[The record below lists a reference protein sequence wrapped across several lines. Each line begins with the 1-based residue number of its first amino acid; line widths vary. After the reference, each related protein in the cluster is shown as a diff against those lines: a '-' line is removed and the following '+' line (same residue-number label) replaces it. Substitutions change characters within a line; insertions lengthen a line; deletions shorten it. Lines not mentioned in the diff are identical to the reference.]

1 MLDVFFVNNPRTN
14 SVIFL
19 DYETNISFLRQILH
33 FDRSN
38 PFNNIH
44 ILFQHCHR
52 IWRLSLVA
60 RCLLCQPFPNE
71 KTIKK
76 QKQNSQ
82 SERSNQNP
90 DQIQSCKDH
99 SFVLIVRCIPE
110 RLFFRKSNHFFH
122 ISCGLWNKN
131 YFASSSHLFNAPFL
145 VLNVYL
151 EYGKTNSSPS
161 HLETI

>member
-1 MLDVFFVNNPRTN
+1 MLDVFFVNNRRTN

-19 DYETNISFLRQILH
+19 DYETNISFLRQILR

-60 RCLLCQPFPNE
+60 RCLFCQPFPNE

-99 SFVLIVRCIPE
+99 SFVLIVRCVPE
-110 RLFFRKSNHFFH
+110 CFFLRKSNHFFH
-122 ISCGLWNKN
+122 ISCGLRNKN
-131 YFASSSHLFNAPFL
+131 YFANSSHLFNAPFL

-151 EYGKTNSSPS
+151 E
-161 HLETI
+161 